1 MTAPRIARPGRLLP
15 MRKGWPRAKHVLKHL
30 YRRSERWDLV
40 VTGLPANLR
49 ERALRAGCSLIDR
62 VQQGDDRWTRLTS
75 ACTRLV
81 ESDHAAFYE
90 PAYMHSVE
98 TAEAVGRAGPLG
110 PGSGRTAFVGDNG
123 VFVIA
128 SDGTDGRPPR
138 VVTAYR
144 VGPADF
150 ESATA
155 EEFVETAARKWR
167 DKQSLAASIPSQPD
181 ELEPT

>member
-1 MTAPRIARPGRLLP
+1 MTAARLARPGELLA
-15 MRKGWPRAKHVLKHL
+15 MRKGWPRAKHVMKHL
-30 YRRSERWDLV
+30 YRRSERWDLAIE
-40 VTGLPANLR
+40 GLPANLR
-49 ERALRAGCSLIDR
+49 DRAVREGCTLIDQ
-62 VQQGDDRWTRLTS
+62 VQRGDDTWGRLTG
-75 ACTRLV
+75 ACSRLL
-81 ESDHAAFYE
+81 EADHAAYYR

-98 TAEAVGRAGPLG
+98 TSEALGHAGSLGRA
-110 PGSGRTAFVGDNG
+110 SQRAAFVGDNG

-150 ESATA
+150 EHATQ

-167 DKQSLAASIPSQPD
+167 DKQSLAASLPQDLD